1 MFVWLDDVREK
12 PNNFDFWAKTPEE
25 AIQLLETGIVAFI
38 SLDHDLGLENN
49 LFGEERSGYTVA
61 KWIEQKA
68 YEGKL
73 PKLSWSIHSANP
85 VGRNRMEHALKNA
98 DKFWNNA

>member
-1 MFVWLDDVREK
+1 M
-12 PNNFDFWAKTPEE
+12 EE
-25 AIQLLETGIVAFI
+25 AIQLLETGLVAFI

-68 YEGKL
+68 YEGVL
-73 PKLSWSIHSANP
+73 PELNWAIHSANP
-85 VGRNRMEHALKNA
+85 VGRNRMEHALKKA
-98 DKFWNNA
+98 DTFWSKQ